1 MIKVL
6 IVEDSPVVREF
17 LAHVLGSDDEIQVVG
32 TAVDGFEAVEAVGK
46 VKPDVI
52 TMDIHMPGMDGFD
65 ATRRI
70 METVP
75 TPIVIVSG
83 SSSVD
88 EVSSTF
94 NALEAGALAV
104 VRRPMG
110 IGHPDHETSTREL
123 VQTVKSMAEVRV
135 VKRWPRFRE
144 PQPASPVRL
153 PDTVAGSAEIKVVAI
168 GASTGGP
175 AVLET
180 ILAALPRDFHI
191 PILIVQHMA
200 KGFVDGFAGW
210 LTNTGGPRAHVAV
223 HGELLEPAHVYI
235 APDEYHLGV
244 AAGDRI
250 ELSKSESENGL
261 RPSVSYLFRSV
272 ARTYGRGAVGVLL
285 TGMGRDGAEELK
297 VLQQLGA
304 VTIAQDEQ
312 SSVVYGMPGE
322 AARIGAATY
331 LLPPDKIAA
340 SLVELVKKR

>member
-1 MIKVL
+1 
-6 IVEDSPVVREF
+6 
-17 LAHVLGSDDEIQVVG
+17 
-32 TAVDGFEAVEAVGK
+32 FEAVEAVGK

-110 IGHPDHETSTREL
+110 IGHPDHDTSTREL

-144 PQPASPVRL
+144 PRPSSPVRL
-153 PDTVAGSAEIKVVAI
+153 PDTVAAFAEIRVVAI

-180 ILAALPRDFHI
+180 ILAALPRDFHV

-223 HGELLEPAHVYI
+223 HGELLEPGHIYI

-250 ELSKSESENGL
+250 ELSKAEPENGL

-272 ARTYGRGAVGVLL
+272 ARTYGRGAVGVIL

-297 VLQQLGA
+297 LLQQLGA
-304 VTIAQDEQ
+304 VTIAQDER

-340 SLVELVKKR
+340 SLVQLVEKR